1 MCPTCNGHG
10 LSSAA
15 LVAKTGFTFVVRSVV
30 IVVFVTVVVALFIII
45 MIIVVGYFSHFYEF
59 AWQHFNSQ
67 RRRCIFHVFR
77 LTSVSSS
84 VSAQQT
90 GSLAQ
95 LLEHSNSP
103 IATVRGKLERG

>member
-30 IVVFVTVVVALFIII
+30 IVVVVALFIII

-95 LLEHSNSP
+95 LVVEHSNSP

>member
-15 LVAKTGFTFVVRSVV
+15 LVAKTGFTFVVLSVV
-30 IVVFVTVVVALFIII
+30 IVVAVVVALFIII

-84 VSAQQT
+84 VSAQQNWLT
-90 GSLAQ
+90 GSA
-95 LLEHSNSP
+95 SG
-103 IATVRGKLERG
+103 TF

>member
-30 IVVFVTVVVALFIII
+30 IVVAVVVALFIII

-59 AWQHFNSQ
+59 AWQHF
-67 RRRCIFHVFR
+67 
-77 LTSVSSS
+77 
-84 VSAQQT
+84 
-90 GSLAQ
+90 
-95 LLEHSNSP
+95 
-103 IATVRGKLERG
+103 